1 MKSKVL
7 SLFAIL
13 ALTSTAHAD
22 WTRFRGPNGSGIAP
36 DSQPVPTTWSDTENL
51 KWKFAL
57 PGPGSSSP
65 IVVGN
70 KVFITCWSGYGTDPQ
85 NPGSMEDLKRHL
97 ICVDRATGKELW
109 NRAIKAK
116 LPEDRYGG
124 MFAQHGYASH
134 TPVSDGRNVYV
145 HFGKSGVFAFDLEG
159 KQLWQGDV
167 GDGLNARAWGSS
179 SSPILHKN
187 LLIVTASAE
196 SQAMVAFDK
205 TNGSEV
211 WRQVAGGF
219 DSTWGS
225 PVVASVDG
233 RDDIVLSVPGEIW
246 GINPETGK
254 LRWFSAG
261 LRGDSICG
269 SAIVQDGV
277 VYAMADRGGGSVAV
291 KAGGKGDVS
300 QSHVV
305 WTGGNGSRIPTP
317 VLWQGRLYWVSG
329 SLVNCRD
336 AKTGQEIY
344 SERLPGDAPQA
355 GGQGGQGGPG
365 GFGGRGGGGGFGGGD
380 YASPVAANGHL
391 YQITRRGE
399 TLVVKLGDKFELVAR
414 NRFASDT
421 SDFSAT
427 PAISGGQL
435 FLRSARNLYCV
446 GK

>member
-1 MKSKVL
+1 MQLKSF
-7 SLFAIL
+7 SLL
-13 ALTSTAHAD
+13 VMLTFVGTAHAD

-36 DSQPVPTTWSDTENL
+36 DNQPVPTTWSDTENL

-70 KVFITCWSGYGTDPQ
+70 KVFITCWSGYATDPQ
-85 NPGSMEDLKRHL
+85 NPGSLEDLKRHL

-116 LPEDRYGG
+116 LPEGRYGG

-134 TPVSDGRNVYV
+134 TPVSDGKNVYV
-145 HFGKSGVFAFDLEG
+145 HFGKSGVFAFDLDG

-167 GDGLNARAWGSS
+167 GDGLNARNWGSS
-179 SSPILHKN
+179 SSPILHNN

-196 SQAMVAFDK
+196 SQAMVAFD
-205 TNGSEV
+205 TGNGREV

-219 DSTWGS
+219 DNTWGS

-261 LRGDSICG
+261 LRGDSVCG

-300 QSHVV
+300 QSHVI

-317 VLWQGRLYWVSG
+317 VFWQGRLYWISG

-344 SERLPGDAPQA
+344 SERLPGDEALA
-355 GGQGGQGGPG
+355 GGQGGQSGPG
-365 GFGGRGGGGGFGGGD
+365 GFGGRGGGGFGAGD
-380 YASPVAANGHL
+380 YASPVVANGHL
-391 YQITRRGE
+391 YQVSRSGQT
-399 TLVVKLGDKFELVAR
+399 VVIKLGEKFELIAR
-414 NRFASDT
+414 NRFTSDS